1 VTNLPDEPSVAPVSL
16 AGAPGDL
23 SLEVVT
29 TYCGSAT
36 CPTVYQSDRGTLV
49 VQGYAVEAARAGV
62 DLPPGE
68 LLVEIP
74 VELLA
79 NAARAVN

>member
-1 VTNLPDEPSVAPVSL
+1 
-16 AGAPGDL
+16 
-23 SLEVVT
+23 
-29 TYCGSAT
+29 
-36 CPTVYQSDRGTLV
+36 V

>member
-1 VTNLPDEPSVAPVSL
+1 VTTLFNDPSAAPASL

-29 TYCGSAT
+29 TYCGSNT
-36 CPTVYQSDRGTLV
+36 CPTVYQSDRGTFV
-49 VQGYAVEAARAGV
+49 VQGYAVDAARAGV

-79 NAARAVN
+79 NAARIVH